1 MSQFGIIDAKSMVGK
16 GTTMVRLYWHKRI
29 RKKLIRG
36 RGGRRGDIRW
46 TAWLGQLRSRD
57 HGHQRMR
64 YIAHVASFLMQSDG
78 RVIDG
83 DVFLEKAMVR
93 LDELGDILTSVERRR
108 ITRAITA
115 KLRPPDRGPA
125 NVGGSSMAGAT
136 AEMDQR

>member
-1 MSQFGIIDAKSMVGK
+1 VVG
-16 GTTMVRLYWHKRI
+16 GAATSD
-29 RKKLIRG
+29 G
-36 RGGRRGDIRW
+36 RHGWGNCVPAIMAISGCDI
-46 TAWLGQLRSRD
+46 SR
-57 HGHQRMR
+57 M
-64 YIAHVASFLMQSDG
+64 MQSDG